1 MQLTPEQ
8 VAANMIA
15 YKLLSKCRR
24 ELLTLLETVT
34 DPVPVVAGYFDREM
48 DKLPF
53 AAPGGA
59 VERLKGMEHGK
70 RQRTF
75 DFAGWRARLNWSKE
89 QAQLALGVSRTYYW
103 QLEKAGAGTRWRIG
117 NAAGLWANGP
127 MAWSASRNGPARMKL
142 IK

>member
-24 ELLTLLETVT
+24 ELLALLETVT

-53 AAPGGA
+53 EAPAVSA
-59 VERLKGMEHGK
+59 VERLKGIAHGK
-70 RQRTF
+70 RHGRTF
-75 DFAGWRARLNWSKE
+75 
-89 QAQLALGVSRTYYW
+89 
-103 QLEKAGAGTRWRIG
+103 
-117 NAAGLWANGP
+117 
-127 MAWSASRNGPARMKL
+127 
-142 IK
+142 